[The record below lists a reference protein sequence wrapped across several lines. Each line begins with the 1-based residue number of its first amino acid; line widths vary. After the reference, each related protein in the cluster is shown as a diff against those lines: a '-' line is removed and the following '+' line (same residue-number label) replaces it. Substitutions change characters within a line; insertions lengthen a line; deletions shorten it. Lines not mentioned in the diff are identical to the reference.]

1 MPSEKRSHSG
11 DDMGRMN
18 LQPVFVG
25 DVAEACV
32 RVLADPATR
41 GKTYELG
48 GPRVYTYKALL
59 QLVLKQIDRR
69 RVLVPVPFFVWGTL
83 AAVMAFFPNPP
94 LTRDQVKLMKQDNVI
109 EGNELTLE
117 DLGISPVSVE
127 EILPTYISPDHGVPA
142 S

>member
-1 MPSEKRSHSG
+1 M
-11 DDMGRMN
+11 
-18 LQPVFVG
+18 
-25 DVAEACV
+25 
-32 RVLADPATR
+32 
-41 GKTYELG
+41 
-48 GPRVYTYKALL
+48 
-59 QLVLKQIDRR
+59 
-69 RVLVPVPFFVWGTL
+69 VPVPFFVWGTL

-127 EILPTYISPDHGVPA
+127 EILSTYISPDRTVPA

>member
-1 MPSEKRSHSG
+1 
-11 DDMGRMN
+11 
-18 LQPVFVG
+18 
-25 DVAEACV
+25 
-32 RVLADPATR
+32 
-41 GKTYELG
+41 
-48 GPRVYTYKALL
+48 
-59 QLVLKQIDRR
+59 
-69 RVLVPVPFFVWGTL
+69 LVPVPFFVWGTL

-127 EILPTYISPDHGVPA
+127 EILSTYISPDHRVPE